1 MANLPD
7 HFDSKSKLAQLWAKP
22 LSDTAALPGLT
33 FQPEESER
41 HCIYLLLLMAI
52 VKDGWNGNKN
62 GSRDGEYPSRAKQ
75 RRPDGSY
82 LGDRLGDRYLGHNI
96 SAIAVDAG
104 GRVVDFDFNHN
115 RIFNSSVQHAEARLI
130 RRMFGLAAVQD
141 SWDLNT
147 GDKKYRTDLKE
158 TTVYTSL
165 ESCAQC
171 AGIMALGNVKS
182 VIYLQPDPGQY
193 MIGQIMRNL
202 SDALAPD
209 HVPASLVGLPH
220 YSRLAQAY
228 KDHLSAIEHGGYF
241 WQSSKD
247 PTDLDKGRAVTSFLC
262 TDSAL
267 DVYADGEAAFKSFA
281 CTYPAFEPVNPVTAA
296 PAMRNQQV
304 LDHAKQFLQYVKRA
318 GQRGTSHF
326 N

>member
-1 MANLPD
+1 
-7 HFDSKSKLAQLWAKP
+7 
-22 LSDTAALPGLT
+22 
-33 FQPEESER
+33 
-41 HCIYLLLLMAI
+41 MAI

-62 GSRDGEYPSRAKQ
+62 GSRDGEYPFRSKQ

-82 LGDRLGDRYLGHNI
+82 LEDRYLGLNI
-96 SAIAVDAG
+96 SAIAVDAS

-115 RIFNSSVQHAEARLI
+115 KVFNSSVQHAEARLI

-141 SWDLNT
+141 SWDLST

-165 ESCAQC
+165 VSCAQC

-182 VIYLQPDPGQY
+182 VIYLQPAPGQY

-202 SDALAPD
+202 SDAPASE

-220 YSRLAQAY
+220 YSRLAEAY
-228 KDHLSAIEHGGYF
+228 KDYRSAIEHGGYF
-241 WQSSKD
+241 WQSSKY

-267 DVYADGEAAFKSFA
+267 DVYADGSEMLESFA
-281 CTYPAFEPVNPVTAA
+281 CIYPAFEPLNAVTAA
-296 PAMRNQQV
+296 PAMSNQQV
-304 LDHAKQFLQYVKRA
+304 FDHAKQLLQYVKRA
-318 GQRGTSHF
+318 GQRGTAHF